1 MTVFNV
7 PDMTCGHCE
16 ATVSKAI
23 KEIDTNA
30 DVKAD
35 LGQNKIDVTS
45 SADNETILAAL
56 DAAGYPSSLRS

>member
-1 MTVFNV
+1 MTVFKV

-23 KEIDTNA
+23 KDIDESA

-35 LGQNKIDVTS
+35 LGQNRIEVTS
-45 SADNETILAAL
+45 SAGNDAILAAL
-56 DAAGYPSSLRS
+56 DAAGYPSSLAS